1 MVNKNLKNQVSRRE
15 KERLNKKLKA
25 TFDKIKDEFEEH
37 LDAIN
42 ENTNEIHSN
51 YEYLYELDSKI
62 DKLNEK
68 LDEVM
73 MFIQHLGK
81 KTSKHKKIK
90 FKITPLTR
98 KEQEIFLT
106 FYTLEQEQEPVTYSK
121 IAKFLCI
128 TPPLVQNYITNLIE
142 KGIPI
147 YKKYLDKEVYLRLSP
162 QFRELQAKKNIV
174 KINESVSKKIVS
186 QK

>member
-1 MVNKNLKNQVSRRE
+1 MVKKQKNDVSRLKKHN
-15 KERLNKKLKA
+15 KEDKLKA
-25 TFDKIKDEFEEH
+25 TFNKIKEEFEEH
-37 LDAIN
+37 LDSIN

-51 YEYLYELDSKI
+51 YEYICELDSKI

-73 MFIQHLGK
+73 MFLHHSSK
-81 KTSKHKKIK
+81 KSLKSKKQK
-90 FKITPLTR
+90 FTIRPLTR
-98 KEQEIFLT
+98 KEQEIFLAL
-106 FYTLEQEQEPVTYSK
+106 YTLEQNKEEVTYTR

-128 TPPLVQNYITNLIE
+128 TPYLTQNYITNLIE

-147 YKKYLDKEVYLRLSP
+147 QKRYIDNGVSLTLNP
-162 QFRELQAKKNIV
+162 QFRELQTKKNIV
-174 KINESVSKKIVS
+174 KINESVSKKVVS